1 MRLKY
6 KLAAVITLL
15 FLGLLFQGGC
25 ELFRKYEIEGM
36 WTLVKTVNGVE
47 TILEAEF
54 VKYTRD
60 SGFVFAPPNSQGSY
74 TFEYDTEVNF
84 FLAHFE
90 PGAIETGRMDT
101 FTGGFDDHD
110 TMSGTVEV
118 VDADAGIQEFGEWQ
132 AVKREAEF

>member
-1 MRLKY
+1 MRFKY
-6 KLAAVITLL
+6 KLILTLL

-36 WTLVKTVNGVE
+36 WTIVKTVNGVE
-47 TILEAEF
+47 TILETEF
-54 VKYTRD
+54 VKVGRD
-60 SGFVFAPPNSQGSY
+60 YGWVFAEPNSQGSY
-74 TFEYDTEVNF
+74 TFKYDTDVSF

-90 PGAIETGRMDT
+90 PGATVTNRMDT

-118 VDADAGIQEFGEWQ
+118 VDGDTGIQEFGEWR
-132 AVKREAEF
+132 AVKREEEF